1 MFHSLR
7 EVPTIDVNTNRPSR
21 LRVQFK
27 DICPQELVQKHDG
40 DLEEAYREG
49 SSSQ

>member
-7 EVPTIDVNTNRPSR
+7 ELPTIDVNTNRPSR

-27 DICPQELVQKHDG
+27 DICPQELVDKHNG
-40 DLEEAYREG
+40 LFVKRDLVFIE
-49 SSSQ
+49 S